1 MSEHYACPPA
11 FICYS
16 SDPAASR
23 HKRPTHGPV
32 HTHTILSNNP
42 LTNRIA
48 MASAGGD
55 TVAERPTFVFTPMPA
70 DLALHKDK
78 ELQGLLEKW

>member
-1 MSEHYACPPA
+1 MPARQHSYATAPIPPQA
-11 FICYS
+11 DTS
-16 SDPAASR
+16 GL
-23 HKRPTHGPV
+23 PTPHGSV